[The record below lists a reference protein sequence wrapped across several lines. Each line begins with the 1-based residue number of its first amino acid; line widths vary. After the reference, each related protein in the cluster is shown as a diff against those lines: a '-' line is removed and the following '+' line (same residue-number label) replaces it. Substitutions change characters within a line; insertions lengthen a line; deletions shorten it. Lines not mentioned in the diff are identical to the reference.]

1 MMQILV
7 KLINFV
13 LVPSSP
19 AWASDQSTDTTK
31 PASVQSAAT
40 SRADNTETNEQ
51 DKSGAIKTAQR

>member
-1 MMQILV
+1 MQILA
-7 KLINFV
+7 KLISFV

-31 PASVQSAAT
+31 SASVQSAAT
-40 SRADNTETNEQ
+40 SRIDNTEMNKR